1 MASDQTPE
9 GYKQLAAASPE
20 GTAVFLRVDA
30 SGETTVLFEQNLTYQ
45 QCVAAGQEF
54 LAFKW
59 IPATVSSF
67 EAVVNSRCRLA
78 GEACAVTCDADG
90 CLCDT
95 RKHQCVDASGNSN
108 LPPNTNESSSGNQ
121 IDEPKPEFTE
131 ASNYAEIYEKFTVR

>member
-9 GYKQLAAASPE
+9 SYRQLAAASPE
-20 GTAVFLRVDA
+20 GTGVFLRVEA
-30 SGETTVLFEQNLTYQ
+30 SGEATVLFEQNLTYQ
-45 QCVAAGQEF
+45 QCVRSGQDF

-59 IPATVSSF
+59 VPASVSSF
-67 EAVVNSRCRLA
+67 DAVVNSRCRLS

-95 RKHQCVDASGNSN
+95 RKQHCVDASGNSN

-121 IDEPKPEFTE
+121 VDEPKPEFVETP
-131 ASNYAEIYEKFTVR
+131 AYAEYEKFTVR